1 MTGLGSLSA
10 SSHIVRSATTRL
22 GERARDAWWR
32 LRRRPLPMV
41 LLQDQRSLTAEQ
53 LARAHSII
61 DWIERVIEARPGY
74 LKQHRLNEE
83 IHFPQAIWALDQG
96 AGLYDGFRAILSRD
110 PRVLNYLRLWSQ
122 HFTGYRLFSMEF
134 AKCQPFPHPDEI
146 GAAADRRLA
155 ALEAAPDCWVGRYLR
170 LAAKLPPSLRVA
182 PPRQLGEIGWNVG
195 GRTVSYDSYVYLE
208 RIAVL
213 HECGVLDRLRQIA
226 AEGRTPSVIEIGG
239 GYGGLA
245 YYLAK
250 LIPQLR
256 IVIVDIPESLIFSSL
271 YLSLSLSNGTHTYAR
286 AEEPA
291 DTFLSDTPGCS
302 FIPNYLFDGLL
313 DTKSRFDLAI
323 NTLSM
328 SEMDAAQVE
337 YYCLGLGQ
345 LLSDDALF
353 FEQNQNNTPIGR
365 LDAQTLIARHF
376 GRRQD
381 LRSRLVGSLTQGTAH
396 LWSNDGMSSR
406 SKPPVSNS
414 SGNGSKVT
422 GQSHRRPQS
431 GRVPANSH

>member
-1 MTGLGSLSA
+1 M
-10 SSHIVRSATTRL
+10 
-22 GERARDAWWR
+22 
-32 LRRRPLPMV
+32 
-41 LLQDQRSLTAEQ
+41 
-53 LARAHSII
+53 
-61 DWIERVIEARPGY
+61 
-74 LKQHRLNEE
+74 
-83 IHFPQAIWALDQG
+83 DQG
-96 AGLYDGFRAILSRD
+96 AGLYDGFRAVLSRD
-110 PRVLNYLRLWSQ
+110 PRVLNHLRLWSQ
-122 HFTGYRLFSMEF
+122 QFTGYRLFSMES
-134 AKCQPFPHPDEI
+134 AECRPFPHPDEI

-155 ALEAAPDCWVGRYLR
+155 ALGAAPDRWVGRYLR
-170 LAAKLPPSLRVA
+170 LAAKLPPSLCVA
-182 PPRQLGEIGWNVG
+182 PPRQLGEIGWNVD

-213 HECGVLDRLRQIA
+213 HECGVLDRLRKIA
-226 AEGRTPSVIEIGG
+226 AEGRTPYVIEIGG
-239 GYGGLA
+239 GFGGLA
-245 YYLAK
+245 YYLAN

-271 YLSLSLSNGTHTYAR
+271 YLSLALENGTHIYAR
-286 AEEPA
+286 PEEPA

-313 DTKSRFDLAI
+313 GAGPRFDLAI

-345 LLSDDALF
+345 LLSDDGTF

-365 LDAQTLIARHF
+365 LDAQALIARHF
-376 GRRQD
+376 GRQD

-396 LWSNDGMSSR
+396 LWSRDGMPCG
-406 SKPPVSNS
+406 SKPAISNS
-414 SGNGSKVT
+414 VGNGSKVT
-422 GQSHRRPQS
+422 GQFHHHAQT